1 MTFMAKRILLVD
13 DSRATR
19 MALGQ
24 LLDEEGFDVRAC
36 ASGPEALACLQ
47 AAPFEALVTDY
58 EMPEMTGVELI
69 RAVRERAPGVRAI
82 VVSGRAAPEDV
93 PQGVPWMDKPVA
105 LERLVA
111 ALRA

>member
-1 MTFMAKRILLVD
+1 MTHMAKRILLVD

-93 PQGVPWMDKPVA
+93 PQGVPWMDKPVT